1 MANIV
6 GFFLNSLNTIW
17 SALISDPIKS
27 IGALA
32 AIISASAAIG
42 TLIISLRK
50 DATKVKVVVKRAKNG
65 SLILQHPQE
74 EFLIFEVYNQ
84 GTTPVVINE
93 IGITVFRGLWRK
105 KQLINL
111 VDLPHADVKIGNQSG
126 AIGTLEYVGLPG
138 TVTTKSQGVFLLQY
152 SGMKAASLNYQ
163 KQQISPESLEFV
175 GSERLT
181 KTCQEFQK
189 LQDEQGKNIQ
199 IIPYVLTGS
208 GERFVG
214 RKAYVKLGILGDA
227 VV

>member
-6 GFFLNSLNTIW
+6 GFSLNSLNTIW

-105 KQLINL
+105 NNLLIL
-111 VDLPHADVKIGNQSG
+111 SIYRTQ
-126 AIGTLEYVGLPG
+126 
-138 TVTTKSQGVFLLQY
+138 
-152 SGMKAASLNYQ
+152 M
-163 KQQISPESLEFV
+163 
-175 GSERLT
+175 
-181 KTCQEFQK
+181 
-189 LQDEQGKNIQ
+189 
-199 IIPYVLTGS
+199 
-208 GERFVG
+208 
-214 RKAYVKLGILGDA
+214 
-227 VV
+227 